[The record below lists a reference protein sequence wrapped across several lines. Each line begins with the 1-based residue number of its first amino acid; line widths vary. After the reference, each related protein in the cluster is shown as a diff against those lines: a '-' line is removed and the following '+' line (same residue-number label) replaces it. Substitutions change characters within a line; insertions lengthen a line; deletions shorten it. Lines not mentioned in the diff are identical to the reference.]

1 MYGCRDP
8 GCYIAGEIDCY
19 MRNKNVNV
27 FVWSLVIALGG
38 FLFGFDTAVISGAE
52 QSIQQFWSLTTL
64 QHGLT
69 ISIAL
74 IGTVVGALL
83 GAIPSDRLG
92 RKKTLYLIAFLYLSS
107 SLGTALAGNWYIFLL
122 FRFLGGLGVGASSV
136 TAPIYISEI
145 SPAGRR
151 GKLVGLFQFN
161 VVFGI
166 VISYFSNYLIGRAG
180 GVGHGSIIGLAAGVG
195 HEGQHSWRL
204 MLGIQAIPSALFLIL
219 LRFVPESP
227 RWLITKKGRIEEAR
241 EVFRGIDPH
250 TADRIVAEIL
260 QAEKEEKVVLHA
272 DPLFSRRYRAP
283 VMLAI
288 LFAVF
293 NQVSGINAII
303 YYSPRIFEMTGLGK
317 SSSLLSTAGLGM
329 INFIFTLLAMNF
341 IDRIGRRTLMLIGS
355 FGLVI
360 TLGLVSYS
368 FYSANFNGWAVP
380 VFLFI
385 YIAFFAFSQGAVI
398 WVFISEIFP
407 NQVRAK
413 GQTLGSA
420 THWIMAAL
428 IAFSF
433 PYLAEKAGGGNTF
446 LFFSIM
452 MLLQL
457 LFVWR
462 VMPET
467 KGQSLEQ
474 IEHTLVLH

>member
-1 MYGCRDP
+1 MGS
-8 GCYIAGEIDCY
+8 
-19 MRNKNVNV
+19 KNV

-52 QSIQQFWSLTTL
+52 QSIQKYWGLNSL

-69 ISIAL
+69 VSIAL
-74 IGTVVGALL
+74 IGTVIGALT
-83 GAIPSDRLG
+83 GAIPTDRWG
-92 RKKTLYLIAFLYLSS
+92 RKKTLYGIAVLYLLS
-107 SLGTALAGNWYIFLL
+107 SLGTALSFNWYGFLF
-122 FRFLGGLGVGASSV
+122 FRFIGGFGVGASSV

-166 VISYFSNYLIGRAG
+166 VISYLSNYLIGLTG
-180 GVGHGSIIGLAAGVG
+180 
-195 HEGQHSWRL
+195 ENSWRL
-204 MLGIQAIPSALFLIL
+204 MLGIQAVPSVVFLLL
-219 LRFVPESP
+219 LRWVPESP
-227 RWLITKKGRIEEAR
+227 RWLILHKGRVEEAR
-241 EVFRGIDPH
+241 KVFEVIDPK
-250 TADRIVAEIL
+250 TADAVVGDIQRADEGASGRKGHGAESE
-260 QAEKEEKVVLHA
+260 A
-272 DPLFSRRYRAP
+272 LFSRRYRTP
-283 VMLAI
+283 VMLAT

-317 SSSLLSTAGLGM
+317 NSSLLSTAGLGLV
-329 INFIFTLLAMNF
+329 NFVFTLVAMNF

-355 FGLVI
+355 FGLI
-360 TLGLVSYS
+360 FTLAMVAWS
-368 FYSANFNGWAVP
+368 FYASQFNGWAVP

-385 YIAFFAFSQGAVI
+385 YIGFFAFSQGAVI

-413 GQTLGSA
+413 GQTLGST
-420 THWIMAAL
+420 THWVMAAI

-446 LFFSIM
+446 LFFCVM
-452 MLLQL
+452 MCMQL
-457 LFVWR
+457 LFVWKL
-462 VMPET
+462 MPET
-467 KGQSLEQ
+467 KGKSLEH
-474 IEHTLVLH
+474 IEYTLAAH

>member
-1 MYGCRDP
+1 MKKSTNSDDFETITEKQGMKWRLHSY
-8 GCYIAGEIDCY
+8 
-19 MRNKNVNV
+19 RNYCHMNRKNV
-27 FVWSLVIALGG
+27 FLWSLVIALGG

-52 QSIQQFWSLTTL
+52 QSIQKYWSLNTV

-69 ISIAL
+69 VSIAL
-74 IGTVVGALL
+74 IGTIIGALF
-83 GAIPSDRLG
+83 GSIPSDKLG
-92 RKKTLYLIAFLYLSS
+92 RKKTLYIIAALYLLS
-107 SLGTALAGNWYIFLL
+107 SLGTALATDWYVFLIFRL
-122 FRFLGGLGVGASSV
+122 LGGLGVGASSV
-136 TAPIYISEI
+136 TAPVYISEI
-145 SPAGRR
+145 SPAERR

-166 VISYFSNYLIGRAG
+166 VISYFSNYLVSLTG
-180 GVGHGSIIGLAAGVG
+180 
-195 HEGQHSWRL
+195 EHSWRL
-204 MLGIQAIPSALFLIL
+204 MLGIQAIPSAIFFLL

-227 RWLITKKGRIEEAR
+227 RWLIMKKRKIEEAH
-241 EVFRGIDPH
+241 EIFKIINPA
-250 TADRIVAEIL
+250 TADKIVSEI
-260 QAEKEEKVVLHA
+260 AATDKEEKEVLQK
-272 DPLFSRRYRAP
+272 DPLFSKRYKTP

-303 YYSPRIFEMTGLGK
+303 YYSPRIFEMTGLGGN
-317 SSSLLSTAGLGM
+317 SSLLSTVGLGI
-329 INFIFTLLAMNF
+329 INFTFTLLAMNF

-355 FGLVI
+355 LGLI
-360 TLGLVSYS
+360 FTLGMVSYS
-368 FYSANFNGWAVP
+368 FYAVNFNGWAVP

-413 GQTLGSA
+413 GQTLGST
-420 THWIMAAL
+420 THWVMAAA

-446 LFFSIM
+446 LFFCIM
-452 MLLQL
+452 MCIQL
-457 LFVWR
+457 IFVWKL
-462 VMPET
+462 MPET
-467 KGQSLEQ
+467 KGKSLEQ